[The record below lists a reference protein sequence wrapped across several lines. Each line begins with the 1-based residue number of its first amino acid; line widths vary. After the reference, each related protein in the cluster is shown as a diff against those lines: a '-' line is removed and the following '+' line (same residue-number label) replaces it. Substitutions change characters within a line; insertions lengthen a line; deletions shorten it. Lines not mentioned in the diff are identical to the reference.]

1 MRMHYSLLA
10 FVAPP
15 QNQCVHSL
23 ALTTGT
29 FPTRALRVVP
39 VASKT
44 AKEDHHF
51 SMPATRRSHKAS
63 LTKLQMCQLMGINA
77 AALTDFRFSFR
88 GFARRGGDTDIHSH
102 GWGMAFYDGRGI
114 RAFHDPDPA
123 ADSLLAEF
131 LQAHPIKTFNM
142 VAHIRYATRG
152 EVKLENV
159 HPFQREMW
167 GIAWCFAHNGD
178 VSCFDRASYAGNQ
191 ADCPSLPPK
200 VNQINKSCVKI
211 PWIGNSIGVTDNGE
225 RAYNP
230 VGKTDS
236 EALFCAMLNA
246 LRARFDTLP
255 TLPVLYAAIA
265 ALCDEIVSRDSAAG
279 GNTILNFLLG
289 CGPHIQFAYSWPG
302 AREGSTVWNGLH
314 YLVREPPFGT
324 AHLSD
329 CDYSINFAT
338 VTKED
343 DRVAVIATSPLTND
357 ETWVEIKRG
366 QLILFDDGL
375 PHKAPDECV
384 QAEYRKH
391 GLESDVIPAAL
402 SLEVDMRQYE
412 MRTEFFQG
420 ADI

>member
-1 MRMHYSLLA
+1 MLS
-10 FVAPP
+10 
-15 QNQCVHSL
+15 
-23 ALTTGT
+23 
-29 FPTRALRVVP
+29 
-39 VASKT
+39 
-44 AKEDHHF
+44 
-51 SMPATRRSHKAS
+51 
-63 LTKLQMCQLMGINA
+63 
-77 AALTDFRFSFR
+77 
-88 GFARRGGDTDIHSH
+88 
-102 GWGMAFYDGRGI
+102 
-114 RAFHDPDPA
+114 
-123 ADSLLAEF
+123 
-131 LQAHPIKTFNM
+131 
-142 VAHIRYATRG
+142 HIRYATRG

-167 GIAWCFAHNGD
+167 GISWCFAHNGD
-178 VSCFDRASYAGNQ
+178 VSAFDRTTFAGSGSGFVDPSPKMNQ
-191 ADCPSLPPK
+191 RSG
-200 VNQINKSCVKI
+200 SCVKI
-211 PWIGNSIGVTDNGE
+211 PWIGHSIGVEDSGE

-230 VGKTDS
+230 VGKVRQWSHKLHMLEIEEFVSTHVATYSMTKTDS
-236 EALFCAMLNA
+236 EALFCAILNA
-246 LRARFDTLP
+246 LRSRFETLP
-255 TLPVLYAAIA
+255 TLPVLHAAITS
-265 ALCDEIVSRDSAAG
+265 LCNEIVALDAEIG

-302 AREGSTVWNGLH
+302 SREGSSVWNGLH

-329 CDYSINFAT
+329 CDYSIDFSS

-375 PHKAPDECV
+375 PHKAPEDCV
-384 QAEYRKH
+384 EAEYRKH

-412 MRTEFFQG
+412 MRLEYFQG